1 MFAVVDMVHNVLT
14 SKTDCQDLTY
24 RLILDAMSDFQNKA
38 SVALELYILEGSSDA
53 KKYLQKESLKIS
65 ETIAER
71 GDDDA
76 LSKFISL
83 GLMDE
88 EALKKT
94 MQIAMENKLQV
105 STAYLLDEMRKHG
118 LAVLDS
124 LNLQVI

>member
-124 LNLQVI
+124 LNL

>member
-88 EALKKT
+88 EALKKA

-124 LNLQVI
+124 LNL

>member
-1 MFAVVDMVHNVLT
+1 MFAVVDIVHNVLT
-14 SKTDCQDLTY
+14 NKTDCQDLTY

-38 SVALELYILEGSSDA
+38 SVALELYILEGSLDA
-53 KKYLQKESLKIS
+53 KKYLQKESIKIS

-105 STAYLLDEMRKHG
+105 STAYLLDEMRKRG
-118 LAVLDS
+118 LAVSDS
-124 LNLQVI
+124 LNL

>member
-1 MFAVVDMVHNVLT
+1 MFAVVDMAHNVLT
-14 SKTDCQDLTY
+14 SKTDCQDSTY

-38 SVALELYILEGSSDA
+38 SVALELYILEGSLDA
-53 KKYLQKESLKIS
+53 KKYLQKESIKIS
-65 ETIAER
+65 ETIAKR

-124 LNLQVI
+124 LNL

>member
-1 MFAVVDMVHNVLT
+1 M
-14 SKTDCQDLTY
+14 Q
-24 RLILDAMSDFQNKA
+24 
-38 SVALELYILEGSSDA
+38 

-124 LNLQVI
+124 LNL

>member
-1 MFAVVDMVHNVLT
+1 M
-14 SKTDCQDLTY
+14 
-24 RLILDAMSDFQNKA
+24 
-38 SVALELYILEGSSDA
+38 
-53 KKYLQKESLKIS
+53 
-65 ETIAER
+65 
-71 GDDDA
+71 
-76 LSKFISL
+76 SKFISL

-124 LNLQVI
+124 LNL